1 MDRLAWRATVH
12 GVGKSQTRPSDYHLL
27 TIGKKKRATLVKY
40 SDSP

>member
-12 GVGKSQTRPSDYHLL
+12 GVGKSQRRLSDYHSL
-27 TIGKKKRATLVKY
+27 TIRKKKRETLVKY